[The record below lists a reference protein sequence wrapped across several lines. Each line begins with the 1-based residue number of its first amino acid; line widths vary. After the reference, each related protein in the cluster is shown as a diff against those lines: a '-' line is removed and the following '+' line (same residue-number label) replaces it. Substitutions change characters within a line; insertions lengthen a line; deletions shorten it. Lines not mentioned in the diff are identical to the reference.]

1 MKVKTIPHIA
11 IFVTFSG
18 QGGVERVVNLLSR
31 GFLERGVQVDLLAPR
46 ITGEH
51 MENIPTGVNV
61 IPLRT
66 RHTYFALLPLARY
79 LRREKPDALLAV
91 KHRGIVTAV
100 LAGIFACFR
109 GRIVGNIHTT
119 VSAGLAYSNILKR
132 ITYLSEMRVFY
143 PLAHSIIG
151 VSRGVAD
158 DIKDITELVDERIK
172 TIHDPVVA
180 PEIFE
185 QGGQPLDHPWFS
197 EEKIPVILGIGRLTK
212 QKDFHT
218 LIKAFTEVREI
229 RQCRLV
235 ILGDGADLDSLRSLA
250 REKGVE
256 DDIDFPGFQKN
267 PYAYLSRA
275 NLFVLSS
282 RWEGFGMVLVE
293 AMAFGIP
300 VVSTDCPSGPREIL
314 VDGRYGP
321 LVPVEDYKAL
331 AEAIIHSLDNPVP
344 SSILKEAAENY
355 TIDRISERY
364 LKILANDN

>member
-1 MKVKTIPHIA
+1 MKIKTTPHIA
-11 IFVTFSG
+11 IFVTYSG
-18 QGGVERVVNLLSR
+18 QGGVERVVNLLSK

-51 MENIPTGVNV
+51 RENIPPGVN
-61 IPLRT
+61 IIRLRT
-66 RHTYFALLPLARY
+66 RHTYSALLPLARY
-79 LRREKPDALLAV
+79 LRREKPDAVLAV
-91 KHRGIVTAV
+91 KHRAIVTGVVAGIV
-100 LAGIFACFR
+100 AGFT

-119 VSAGLAYSNILKR
+119 VSAGLAYSNFMKR
-132 ITYLSEMRVFY
+132 FLYLMEMRVFY
-143 PLAHSIIG
+143 RLAHAIVG
-151 VSRGVAD
+151 VSLGVAE
-158 DIKDITELVDERIK
+158 DIKDITGLDSEKIQA
-172 TIHDPVVA
+172 IHNPVVT

-185 QGGQPLDHPWFS
+185 QGRQPLEHPWFS
-197 EEKIPVILGIGRLTK
+197 DGKIPVILGIGRLTK

-218 LIKAFTEVREI
+218 LISAFTEVRKI

-250 REKGVE
+250 SEKSVQ

-267 PYAYLSRA
+267 PYNYLSRA

-314 VDGRYGP
+314 KDGRYGP

-331 AEAIIHSLDNPVP
+331 AEAILHALDDPVP
-344 SSILKEAAENY
+344 SSILKEASEDYA
-355 TIDRISERY
+355 IDKTSKRY
-364 LKILANDN
+364 LKIFV